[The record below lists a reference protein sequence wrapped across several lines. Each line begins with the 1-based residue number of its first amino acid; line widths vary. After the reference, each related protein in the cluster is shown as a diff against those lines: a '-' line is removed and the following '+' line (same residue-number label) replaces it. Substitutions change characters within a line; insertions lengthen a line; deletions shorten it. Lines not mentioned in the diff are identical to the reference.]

1 MVDKLTDRERTI
13 AELVA
18 QGLHNEQIA
27 ATLGIEPR
35 TVKNAL
41 WGAYRALGLYQSVNQ
56 RVALA
61 LMVERGRARD
71 DEG

>member
-1 MVDKLTDRERTI
+1 VDKLTDRERTI

-27 ATLGIEPR
+27 DRLGVQPK

-41 WGAYRALGLYQSVNQ
+41 WGAYRALGLYSGVNQ

-61 LMVERGRARD
+61 LIVERGKASD
-71 DEG
+71 DGG